1 MARPRV
7 PMAKAISTGRV
18 LHDRKRFANRNEPD
32 HTGPLGPPPVWMTNK
47 RQKAAWER
55 FRAEIPWLQKAH
67 RCLTVIACVVHA
79 DLVSGGDFDVRKA
92 NLLRQ
97 CLGQMGATPVD
108 ASKITMPD
116 EDVPDDSAAK
126 YFA

>member
-32 HTGPLGPPPVWMTNK
+32 YTGPLGPPPAWMTNN
-47 RQKAAWER
+47 RQRAAWET

-67 RCLTVIACVVHA
+67 RCLTVIACTMHA
-79 DLVSGGDFDVRKA
+79 DLASGGDFDVRKA

-108 ASKITMPD
+108 ASKIAMPNEELPAD
-116 EDVPDDSAAK
+116 PAEK